1 MQDFFQK
8 KEERIIC
15 ILYPAMDA
23 LRPPTMDIF
32 MKRSRIKVETSLSHS
47 SDEEDDAPLLLHTED
62 TNRKRLNGDLEQDEH
77 RSGRGKLKITATI
90 IMATGTLL
98 LLLKSGLILTEA
110 AKLQYTD
117 SLVPFLTAFVPY
129 SACQLIIG
137 VLAIVSRDWT
147 HDDRSCCSHFAT
159 FGRWILGF
167 LCVVAISS
175 YKTAVLLPT
184 FELRQVD
191 SGSSTSLQEDEATKA
206 ATREASGWRLFVY
219 VTTALWECSNAAI
232 LFGGRKLQH
241 RFGISGYKRAL
252 IAALLPCQVK
262 FVHIDLEECKD
273 VRQESN
279 KTLDKCFQFLK
290 ISPSSK
296 SSDSMNAEHTQR
308 QLKHRIQRSVS
319 RSIHLSVGIFAGLAI
334 RWLLRDSDG
343 FLAIAL
349 SSNTVLEAIAF
360 ATLASCFV
368 LFCNLPSFIASVFLD
383 ILVLSREVLYSTGER
398 NDYATRTDTGSC
410 SSLFAN
416 FYGSD
421 YFQNLAELHVILPY
435 GNVLCSRSSREFWG
449 RWSRPASQLIRQ
461 MIYYPLRRCTPKVVS
476 IILLFALNSS
486 SHYDVGA
493 ALNGTGD
500 RSEGSW
506 NIAFAV
512 LGFAAILEVI
522 TTDILAAHYLKD
534 ENEISNDSNTTT
546 YDKTR
551 YISMQLPLSYRI
563 FIWFVTQACL
573 LYAVRIVAKECLKF
587 DLRTI

>member
-1 MQDFFQK
+1 
-8 KEERIIC
+8 
-15 ILYPAMDA
+15 MDA

-32 MKRSRIKVETSLSHS
+32 MKRSRIEVQTSLSYI
-47 SDEEDDAPLLLHTED
+47 SDEEDDAPLLLHTEKGD
-62 TNRKRLNGDLEQDEH
+62 KKILNGDSEQDEP
-77 RSGRGKLKITATI
+77 RSGRGKLKVTATI

-98 LLLKSGLILTEA
+98 LLLKSGLVLTEA
-110 AKLQYTD
+110 ARLQYVGTVASSD
-117 SLVPFLTAFVPY
+117 ENNASFVPLLTAFVPY

-137 VLAIVSRDWT
+137 ALAIVSRDWT
-147 HDDRSCCSHFAT
+147 HDDRPCCFHFAT

-167 LCVVAISS
+167 ICVVAISS

-184 FELRQVD
+184 FELRPVD

-206 ATREASGWRLFVY
+206 AAREASGWRLFIY

-232 LFGGRKLQH
+232 LFGGRKLQD
-241 RFGISGYKRAL
+241 RFGISGYKQAL

-273 VRQESN
+273 VTHERN
-279 KTLDKCFQFLK
+279 KILDECLRFLK
-290 ISPSSK
+290 IFPSGKSNDSK
-296 SSDSMNAEHTQR
+296 NVEHMRR

-319 RSIHLSVGIFAGLAI
+319 RSVHLSIGIFAGLTI
-334 RWLLRDSDG
+334 RWLLRDSGG

-349 SSNTVLEAIAF
+349 SSNAVLEAITF

-368 LFCNLPSFIASVFLD
+368 LFCDLPSFIASVFLD
-383 ILVLSREVLYSTGER
+383 ILVLSREVLYSTRER
-398 NDYATRTDTGSC
+398 NDDAAQTDIGSC
-410 SSLFAN
+410 SSLLAN

-461 MIYYPLRRCTPKVVS
+461 MIYYPLRSCTPKVVS
-476 IILLFALNSS
+476 IILLFALNST

-512 LGFAAILEVI
+512 LGFAAILEVV
-522 TTDILAAHYLKD
+522 TTDILAAHYFKG
-534 ENEISNDSNTTT
+534 ENAISNDSNSTS